1 MMLTKESNMSS
12 TTSIDKAKLLELLKV
27 NEEHKAFRHGQLRR
41 AVSHVIREYGYQWAM
56 LSSGPITQE
65 RIDNIQFRYRL
76 RNIVF
81 ESTRG
86 WHSNKSVVWGRFK
99 SYAKNVGSRHEAIK
113 IIKKAQLALN
123 N

>member
-1 MMLTKESNMSS
+1 MSS

-27 NEEHKAFRHGQLRR
+27 NEEHKAFSHGQLRR
-41 AVSHVIREYGYQWAM
+41 AVTHVIREHGYQWAM
-56 LSSGPITQE
+56 LSSGLITQE
-65 RIDNIQFRYRL
+65 KLDNIQFRWKL
-76 RNIVF
+76 KNIVF

-113 IIKKAQLALN
+113 AIKKAQLALN